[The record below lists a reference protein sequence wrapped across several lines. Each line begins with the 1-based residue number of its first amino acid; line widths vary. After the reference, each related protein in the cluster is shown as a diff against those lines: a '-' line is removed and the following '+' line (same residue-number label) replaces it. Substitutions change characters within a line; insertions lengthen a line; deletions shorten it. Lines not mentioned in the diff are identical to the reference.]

1 MLPRKPGRFFIPA
14 KRATYAMYFVRY
26 HRFAIA
32 RSAKHDPALALTA
45 RYRFRRGPDEKRII
59 HRFLVKGTKVSD
71 LVSETA
77 EQFFYLFLA
86 PKTGVICAE
95 RNFHLFT

>member
-1 MLPRKPGRFFIPA
+1 MH
-14 KRATYAMYFVRY
+14 FVR
-26 HRFAIA
+26 HHCFAIA

-45 RYRFRRGPDEKRII
+45 RHRFRRWPDEKRII
-59 HRFLVKGTKVSD
+59 DGFLVKGAEVFHF
-71 LVSETA
+71 VPERA